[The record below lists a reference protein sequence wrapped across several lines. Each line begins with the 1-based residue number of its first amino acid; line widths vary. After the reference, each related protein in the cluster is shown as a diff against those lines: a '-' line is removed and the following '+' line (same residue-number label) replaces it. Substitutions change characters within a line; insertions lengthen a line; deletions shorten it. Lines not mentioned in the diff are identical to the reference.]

1 MNPACREPSRRG
13 FDTRGVRGALGITVF
28 GLSAL
33 VGARSAAKGDEGS
46 DAVAAAAR
54 ENAVRMERFIVSAT
68 RVERNPWRYVALPGF
83 EVLTRA
89 SDEKTTWWLDSLQ
102 RGLWLQNDLMPKDW
116 LPAAP
121 VPYMVIIDDENLD
134 VAPLGQPHSQPI
146 ILHAPKDAL
155 TWGQLAEKT
164 NLATE
169 PIGAFDEDTTAVNT
183 NLYTADTKILAY
195 GSISLERL
203 QRCSPPLPRWLMA
216 GLLGKDAGVLREGF
230 DLFTD
235 PDQGAFRWTKSWIRK
250 AVGPG
255 TLWISLDQTKELITR
270 LGRVKWPKIE
280 MLHLGRL
287 FSEDPP
293 PEEDLALWE
302 SEAALFV
309 RWGLMGPGR
318 DEPALS
324 HAFLEL
330 VRRARTE
337 PVTERVFTE
346 CFGFGYEAMEGK
358 LDTYLR
364 EVVARP
370 MTVYIDMPITF
381 PRTAMKEATADQIGR
396 ILGDWL
402 RMQGI
407 SLRDSDPFV
416 SREFLFASG
425 RMLERAYRD
434 DNGLPPDVQPPT
446 GGTTATAAPR
456 NSTLGAPVAMKPF
469 VVSADRIHDVSL
481 LAVYGLYEHDMGED
495 AKARQFL
502 ESAVKLGAVRP
513 RAHLVL
519 AELRYL
525 EAGKNPQGARGGI
538 SAQQAASILEPIQS
552 IPRTPEAAHLVVE
565 TWSHCDSKPTS
576 GDVPP
581 IADGVAH
588 FPRDTDLAYS
598 SASILAQAG
607 FGAEAGALIDKGLVF
622 VSRQSTR
629 DYFEQLRATLGTP
642 PGAAEK

>member
-1 MNPACREPSRRG
+1 M
-13 FDTRGVRGALGITVF
+13 GALAL
-28 GLSAL
+28 GLL
-33 VGARSAAKGDEGS
+33 VLCGAPAVARADGGADAA
-46 DAVAAAAR
+46 AAAAR

-102 RGLWLQNDLMPKDW
+102 RGVWLQNDLMPKDW
-116 LPAAP
+116 LPAPP

-146 ILHAPKDAL
+146 ILHAPEDAL

-216 GLLGKDAGVLREGF
+216 GLLGKNAGVLREGF

-235 PDQGAFRWTKSWIRK
+235 PNQGAFRWTKSWIRK

-255 TLWISLDQTKELITR
+255 TLWISLDQTQELMDR
-270 LGRVKWPKIE
+270 LGKEKWPKIE
-280 MLHLGRL
+280 MLHLGSL

-293 PEEDLALWE
+293 PEESVALWE

-318 DEPALS
+318 DEPTLS

-358 LDTYLR
+358 LDYYLR
-364 EVVARP
+364 EVIARP
-370 MTVYIDMPITF
+370 TTVYIDMPITF
-381 PRTAMKEATADQIGR
+381 PRIAMKAATADQIGR

-402 RMQGI
+402 RMQGD
-407 SLRDSDPFV
+407 SLRNSDPYV

-425 RMLERAYRD
+425 RVLERAYRD

-446 GGTTATAAPR
+446 GAPTASAAPQ
-456 NSTLGAPVAMKPF
+456 NSAPGAPVAMKPF
-469 VVSADRIHDVSL
+469 VVSADRIHDMSL
-481 LAVYGLYEHDMGED
+481 LAVYGLYEHDMGDD

-502 ESAVKLGAVRP
+502 EGAVRLGVARP
-513 RAHLVL
+513 RAHVVL

-525 EAGKNPQGARGGI
+525 ESAKSPQGAQGGI
-538 SAQQAASILEPIQS
+538 SAQQAALVLEPIHS
-552 IPRTPEAAHLVVE
+552 APRTPEVAHLVVE
-565 TWSHCDSKPTS
+565 TWSHCDLKPTS
-576 GDVPP
+576 EDVPL
-581 IADGVAH
+581 ITDGVAH

-607 FGAEAGALIDKGLVF
+607 FGAEASALIDKGLVF

-629 DYFEQLRATLGTP
+629 DYFEQLRATLGRP
-642 PGAAEK
+642 LGAAEK

>member
-1 MNPACREPSRRG
+1 M
-13 FDTRGVRGALGITVF
+13 GALAL
-28 GLSAL
+28 GLL
-33 VGARSAAKGDEGS
+33 VLCGAPAVARADGGADAA
-46 DAVAAAAR
+46 AAAAR

-102 RGLWLQNDLMPKDW
+102 RGVWLQNDLMPKDW
-116 LPAAP
+116 LPAPP

-146 ILHAPKDAL
+146 ILHSPKDAL

-183 NLYTADTKILAY
+183 NLYSADTGILAY

-203 QRCSPPLPRWLMA
+203 QRCSPPLPGWLLA
-216 GLLGKDAGVLREGF
+216 GLLGKNAGVLREGF

-255 TLWISLDQTKELITR
+255 TLWISLEQTQELIDR
-270 LGRVKWPKIE
+270 MKKEKWPKIE
-280 MLHLGRL
+280 MLHLGSL

-293 PEEDLALWE
+293 PEENVALWE

-324 HAFLEL
+324 RGFLEL

-337 PVTERVFTE
+337 PVTERVFSE

-370 MTVYIDMPITF
+370 TTVYIDMPITF
-381 PRTAMKEATADQIGR
+381 PRTALKEATADQIGR

-402 RMQGI
+402 RMQGD
-407 SLRDSDPFV
+407 SLRDSDPYV

-446 GGTTATAAPR
+446 GGTTASASPQ
-456 NSTLGAPVAMKPF
+456 NSALGAPVSMKPF
-469 VVSADRIHDVSL
+469 VVSADRIHDASL
-481 LAVYGLYEHDMGED
+481 LAVYGLYEHDVGDD
-495 AKARQFL
+495 AQAQRFL
-502 ESAVKLGAVRP
+502 ETAVKLGVTRP
-513 RAHLVL
+513 RARVVL

-525 EAGKNPQGARGGI
+525 EATKNPKGPQGGI
-538 SAQQAASILEPIQS
+538 SSRQAALILEPIQS
-552 IPRTPEAAHLVVE
+552 VPRTAEVAHLIVD
-565 TWSHCDSKPTS
+565 TWSHCDSKPT
-576 GDVPP
+576 VEEMPLVK
-581 IADGVAH
+581 DGVAD

-607 FGAEAGALIDKGLVF
+607 FGAEAGALVDKGLVF

-629 DYFEQLRATLGTP
+629 DYFEQLRATLGAP
-642 PGAAEK
+642 PSPPPK